1 MKNTGIKIVG
11 KEVLVSPYASII
23 GEVSYERKGSSTHGY
38 YVFANTSCSI
48 DVKIGDA
55 EMVWCYQN
63 GTHYNYGD
71 YNCPTNSFELVDE
84 GVIGRIYN
92 EGYALEGED
101 INDEDLAE
109 IIEALADIG
118 LENMTVNDIVALYE
132 VMVNFRPSLADLGIS
147 IEDDDFLYE
156 VVSFT
161 DEMQLLP
168 ERQLPPERQ
177 LLPYSDIQDHWVI
190 ERLLPKDEHQS
201 E

>member
-1 MKNTGIKIVG
+1 MKNTGIKVIG
-11 KEVLVSPYASII
+11 KDVLVSPNASII

-38 YVFANTSCSI
+38 YVFAHTSCSI

-63 GTHYNYGD
+63 GTYYDYGD
-71 YNCPTNSFELVDE
+71 YNCPTNSCELADE

-92 EGYALEGED
+92 EGYAFEGED

-132 VMVNFRPSLADLGIS
+132 VMLNFRPSLADLGIS

-156 VVSFT
+156 VFSFT
-161 DEMQLLP
+161 DEM
-168 ERQLPPERQ
+168 
-177 LLPYSDIQDHWVI
+177 
-190 ERLLPKDEHQS
+190 
-201 E
+201 

>member
-11 KEVLVSPYASII
+11 KEVLVSPYANII
-23 GEVSYERKGSSTHGY
+23 GDVSYERKGSSTHGY
-38 YVFANTSCSI
+38 YVFAHTSCSI

-63 GTHYNYGD
+63 GTHYDYGD
-71 YNCPTNSFELVDE
+71 YNCPTNSCELADE

-132 VMVNFRPSLADLGIS
+132 VMLNFRPSLADLGIS
-147 IEDDDFLYE
+147 IDDYDFLYE
-156 VVSFT
+156 VFDIES
-161 DEMQLLP
+161 DEM
-168 ERQLPPERQ
+168 Q
-177 LLPYSDIQDHWVI
+177 LLPYSDIQNHWVI